1 VTVSDAQHPRS
12 ADDEQLAALG
22 YTGQFERGMGLWSN
36 MALGFT
42 YLSPLVGVYS
52 LWAFSL
58 SIGGPPAI
66 WWIVIVGI
74 GQLLVALVFGEVVSQ
89 YPLAGGIYP
98 WTRRL
103 WNRRYAWTV
112 SWIYI
117 WAVIV
122 TITAV
127 AEFGGGFVAA
137 LFGVAATPGVVLLTA
152 VGLLAIALIANVS
165 GTRTLARVAKIGLA
179 AELIGVIVLGLYL
192 LLFQRVQ
199 PFSVFF
205 DTMGAGGDEAYFFTF
220 LAASLSGLFLFY
232 GFEACGDVAEEVSD
246 PTRRIPRA
254 MILTIVVGGVSGLL
268 SYAGYVLA
276 APDLES
282 IVAGVDVDPIPGI
295 LESTLGT
302 FGSKVFLVVTVTAF
316 VSCVLSLQ
324 AAGSRLLYSFG
335 RDRMLPGSRW
345 LAHLPARHAVPIN
358 ALVVV
363 TVVPMLICLFVFWRP
378 DSLARVTAFAVCG
391 IYISFQA
398 VVLAALRQRLKGWR
412 PAGLWNLGSWGLL
425 VNILALAYG
434 LFAIYLLIRPGDAGT
449 FLDRWIVAIGVAIVA
464 GSGLLYLL
472 IARPDRHSDGVPEGD
487 AIEVARHLRQI
498 RASARAAVPDPRSP
512 AMPVTRPPTEN
523 AAAPRE
529 EIR

>member
-1 VTVSDAQHPRS
+1 VTVSDAQPARS

-22 YTGQFERGMGLWSN
+22 YTGEFERGMGLWSN

-137 LFGVAATPGVVLLTA
+137 LFGVEATPGVVLLTA
-152 VGLLAIALIANVS
+152 VGLLAIALVANVS

-179 AELIGVIVLGLYL
+179 AELIGVIALGLYL
-192 LLFQRVQ
+192 LLFQREQ

-205 DTMGAGGDEAYFFTF
+205 DTMGAGGDQSYFLTF

-246 PTRRIPRA
+246 PTRRIPKA

-282 IVAGVDVDPIPGI
+282 IVAGEDADPIPGI
-295 LESTLGT
+295 LESSLGT
-302 FGSKVFLVVTVTAF
+302 FGSKVFLVITVTAF
-316 VSCVLSLQ
+316 ISCVLSLQ

-335 RDRMLPGSRW
+335 RDRMLPASGW

-378 DSLARVTAFAVCG
+378 ESLARVTAFAVCG
-391 IYISFQA
+391 IYIAFQA
-398 VVLAALRQRLKGWR
+398 VVLAALRQRLQGWR
-412 PAGLWNLGSWGLL
+412 PAGLWNLGRWGLV
-425 VNILALAYG
+425 VNIAALAYG
-434 LFAIYLLIRPGDAGT
+434 LFAIYLLIRPGDTGV
-449 FLDRWIVAIGVAIVA
+449 FLDDWIVAIGVAIVA

-487 AIEVARHLRQI
+487 AIEVARHLQQI
-498 RASARAAVPDPRSP
+498 RASSRRGAVAGTGPSTP
-512 AMPVTRPPTEN
+512 N

>member
-1 VTVSDAQHPRS
+1 VTVPDAQQPRS

-22 YTGQFERGMGLWSN
+22 YSGEFERRMGLWSN

-52 LWAFSL
+52 LFAFSL

-66 WWIVIVGI
+66 WWLVIVGA

-98 WTRRL
+98 WARRL

-112 SWIYI
+112 AWIYI

-137 LFGVAATPGVVLLTA
+137 LFGVDATPGVALLTA
-152 VGLLAIALIANVS
+152 AGLLVVALIANVS

-179 AELIGVIVLGLYL
+179 AELIGVIGLGIYL
-192 LLFQRVQ
+192 LLFQREQ

-205 DTMGAGGDEAYFFTF
+205 DAMGAGGDEAYFFTF

-246 PTRRIPRA
+246 PTRRIPTA

-268 SYAGYVLA
+268 SYGGYVLA

-282 IVAGVDVDPIPGI
+282 IVAGEDPDPIPGI
-295 LESTLGT
+295 LEGALGT
-302 FGSKVFLVVTVTAF
+302 FGSKVFLVIAVTAF
-316 VSCVLSLQ
+316 ISCVLSLQ

-363 TVVPMLICLFVFWRP
+363 TVLPMLICLFVFWRP
-378 DSLARVTAFAVCG
+378 DDLARVTAFAVCG

-398 VVLAALRQRLKGWR
+398 VVLAALRQRLRGWR

-425 VNILALAYG
+425 VNVAALAYG
-434 LFAIYLLIRPGDAGT
+434 LFAIYLLIRPGDTGA

-464 GSGLLYLL
+464 GSGLLYLF

-487 AIEVARHLRQI
+487 AIEVARQLREI
-498 RASARAAVPDPRSP
+498 RESSRSAVPHP
-512 AMPVTRPPTEN
+512 RPPAPD
-523 AAAPRE
+523 AATPRE

>member
-1 VTVSDAQHPRS
+1 MTVPDAPRPRT

-22 YTGQFERGMGLWSN
+22 YTGEFERGMGLWSN

-117 WAVIV
+117 WAVVV

-137 LFGVAATPGVVLLTA
+137 LFGIDATPGVVLWTA
-152 VGLLAIALIANVS
+152 IGLLAIALIANVS

-179 AELIGVIVLGLYL
+179 AELIGVVVLGLYL
-192 LLFQRVQ
+192 LLFQRKQ

-205 DTMGAGGDEAYFFTF
+205 DTMGAGGEAYAVAF
-220 LAASLSGLFLFY
+220 LAAALSGLFLFY

-246 PTRRIPRA
+246 PTRRIPKA
-254 MILTIVVGGVSGLL
+254 MILTILVGGVSGFL

-276 APDLES
+276 APDLEA
-282 IVAGVDVDPIPGI
+282 IVAGEDADPIPGI
-295 LESTLGT
+295 LESSLGT
-302 FGSKVFLVVTVTAF
+302 FGSKVFLVITVTAF

-363 TVVPMLICLFVFWRP
+363 TVVPMVICLYVFLRP

-391 IYISFQA
+391 IYIAFQA

-412 PAGLWNLGSWGLL
+412 PAGLWNLGAWGLV
-425 VNILALAYG
+425 VNVAALGYG
-434 LFAIYLLIRPGDAGT
+434 VFAIYLLIRPGDTGV
-449 FLDRWIVAIGVAIVA
+449 FLDDWIVAVGVGIVA

-472 IARPDRHSDGVPEGD
+472 IARPDRHSEGVPEGD
-487 AIEVARHLRQI
+487 AIEVAQLLRQI
-498 RASARAAVPDPRSP
+498 RAGTRAGVPHPRTAP
-512 AMPVTRPPTEN
+512 N